1 LRQLPFLDTV
11 GADLPDCVKIDNG
24 DLDFLPAIFFHR
36 PKREEIMRY
45 ITGDDRYQITT
56 EFCCLDDMIEADN
69 MIRIIDL
76 FVDELDLER
85 HSFTNTNPKARGRK
99 PYNPGDLLKL
109 YIYGYLNRINSSR
122 KLERE
127 CKRNIEVR
135 WLLGNLSPDFKT
147 IADFRK
153 DNRDNLKNVFRE
165 FTYICRRADLIDFKL
180 AAIDGSFFSAV
191 NHNSKNYSRN
201 KLRKLIGRL
210 DRKIDEYLDEI
221 SRMDKQDLSKI
232 SDMQQAIA
240 DLRSKQREYREIQDV
255 LEATGETQVSLTDP
269 HSKMMTK
276 PQSKTD
282 MSYNVQL
289 VVDSKN
295 SLIAEC
301 DVTNDGNDKKQL
313 SRMVEKVL
321 ETHTLSELTVV
332 ADEGYSS
339 GEEIDKCQE
348 MNVGTYVPV
357 SEKKLP
363 RKDDPFCSANFT
375 YIPEEDC
382 YLCPAGKK
390 LPKSSVKKGGKE
402 ITYCRRNICKDCLC
416 FTQCVPSGSK
426 YKIIHRN
433 AFEEALQRQRERNQ
447 MDRDK
452 MRLRQSIV
460 EHPFGTIKRHMRL
473 GDFLTRGLRSV
484 NGEFSL
490 IALAYNMLRAFN
502 ILGFDRLKAA
512 IQVYFAHKED
522 IGTVILSFLGNILRL
537 RVAYTK
543 SVAFM

>member
-1 LRQLPFLDTV
+1 
-11 GADLPDCVKIDNG
+11 
-24 DLDFLPAIFFHR
+24 
-36 PKREEIMRY
+36 MRY
-45 ITGDDRYQITT
+45 ITGDDRYQITA
-56 EFCCLDDMIEADN
+56 EFCCLDDLIESDN
-69 MIRIIDL
+69 MVRIIDL

-85 HSFTNTNPKARGRK
+85 HGFTNTKPKDKGRK

-153 DNRDNLKNVFRE
+153 DNRDNLKNIFRE

-201 KLRKLIGRL
+201 KLRKLMVKL

-221 SRMDKQDLSKI
+221 SRLDKQELSKI
-232 SDMQQAIA
+232 SDLQQAIA
-240 DLRSKQREYREIQDV
+240 DLRSKQREYREMQEV

-269 HSKMMTK
+269 DSKMMTK
-276 PQSKTD
+276 PQSKID

-301 DVTNDGNDKKQL
+301 DVTNDGNDRKQL

-321 ETHTLSELTVV
+321 ETHAPSELSVV

-339 GEEIDKCQE
+339 GEEIDKCHE
-348 MNVGTYVPV
+348 KNVDTYVPV
-357 SEKKLP
+357 PGKKPP
-363 RKDDPFCSANFT
+363 REDDPFCPANFT

-390 LPKSSVKKGGKE
+390 LPKSSFKKDGRQ
-402 ITYCRRNICKDCLC
+402 ITYCSRNICKDCPC
-416 FTQCVPSGSK
+416 FTQCVPPGSK

-433 AFEEALQRQRERNQ
+433 TFEKAIQRQRTVNQ
-447 MDRDK
+447 ENK
-452 MRLRQSIV
+452 EKLKLRQMIV

-490 IALAYNMLRAFN
+490 IALAYNMMRAFN
-502 ILGFDRLKAA
+502 VLGFDRLKAA
-512 IQVYFAHKED
+512 IRDHFKHVRTICAF
-522 IGTVILSFLGNILRL
+522 ICLFLVNFCWKATLY
-537 RVAYTK
+537 AK
-543 SVAFM
+543 SEAFSR